1 VSKANDVFQELFAD
15 LGGCDNSCIIRRPKG
30 MGTNGGCRC
39 SESEIR
45 RALQRAKAEIL
56 RLRGICTMCESLRG
70 AQAGGDYFER
80 IIAKH
85 EADTGHTVIV
95 RVAGD
100 TRLP

>member
-1 VSKANDVFQELFAD
+1 VSNANDVFQELFAD